1 MVRIEGTFG
10 TEPYPPAGGPNG
22 KGKPEKA
29 GDSVTSDKA
38 KDAARDLLV
47 SSTSAPLVRKAAAV
61 DEVDLQAVEEARRA
75 LQAGELDTPDAV
87 LRAARAI
94 LDLGL

>member
-10 TEPYPPAGGPNG
+10 TEPYGLPNG
-22 KGKPEKA
+22 KDKPEKA
-29 GDSVTSDKA
+29 GDSVPSDRA
-38 KDAARDLLV
+38 KDAAGDLRV
-47 SSTSAPLVRKAAAV
+47 SSTYAPLVRKAATL